1 MGPGDCMSQRGKD
14 VGKGTAVSAPSC
26 ELLGRSLTGNLA
38 VVMVPAPR
46 LLGTE

>member
-1 MGPGDCMSQRGKD
+1 MDSGDCMSQRGKD
-14 VGKGTAVSAPSC
+14 VGNGMALSALSC
-26 ELLGRSLTGNLA
+26 ELLWRSLTGNLT